1 MFFFLPLS
9 SSLEVWI
16 LFDSILSFLPA
27 FLTKET
33 STNKRRDIFFHF
45 FFPLAAAS
53 DSFRTEAKVKKTSKT
68 GAAFTNFIPR

>member
-1 MFFFLPLS
+1 MQLADALMSAAFLCFFFLPLS

-33 STNKRRDIFFHF
+33 STNKRRDFFFF
-45 FFPLAAAS
+45 FFPS
-53 DSFRTEAKVKKTSKT
+53 RCSV
-68 GAAFTNFIPR
+68 